1 MEGQIVDNDVKVFV
15 GMGSIQAFEESQKDM
30 TVVAVHAAGLH
41 RALMHGERS
50 QKTRGAVAGVGCR
63 MPFGIPRSE
72 RKFRLSHIQRLYLRF
87 LVHAQKEKTFI
98 SAFQCLR
105 GEFFSR
111 LIRLVHSAS
120 YELLWPDRQD
130 AGPNG
135 GRPYHA
141 MLRS

>member
-1 MEGQIVDNDVKVFV
+1 MEFQPSSSRDPFHHIRVLMEGQIVDNDVKVFV

-72 RKFRLSHIQRLYLRF
+72 RKFRLSPIQRLYLRF
-87 LVHAQKEKTFI
+87 LVHAQN
-98 SAFQCLR
+98 QCILR
-105 GEFFSR
+105 R
-111 LIRLVHSAS
+111 IRYRPIIAVCLGSNS
-120 YELLWPDRQD
+120 GSGLLPHQ
-130 AGPNG
+130 
-135 GRPYHA
+135 
-141 MLRS
+141 